1 MTLRPDDFT
10 EQGQQAIHLSQEIL
24 RRHRHTQWDV
34 EHVLLALLEMED
46 GVAAGVLRKLG
57 VDVDA
62 MRRRV
67 EIDLANAPRAAHDA
81 AQIYATPRVSA
92 LLANAKAEA
101 DRLKDDFI
109 GAEHLLIAIAD
120 VKDGETAAALREHG
134 VSREDVYRALM
145 EVRGGHRVTDQRAE
159 SRYRSLERFSVDLTQ
174 LARDG
179 NLDPIIGRDT
189 EVRRVM
195 QTLARRTKNNPV
207 IIGEAGVGKTA
218 IVEGLA
224 QRIVAGDV
232 PQSLQGRRVLALDL
246 GGLVAGSKFRGEFEE
261 RLKSVIDEVKQAG
274 REIVLFIDEIH
285 TVVGAGAAEG
295 AMDAANIL
303 KPALARGELQC
314 IGATTV
320 DEYRKHIEKDSALER
335 RFQPVM
341 VEEPDVE
348 TAIEMLRALR
358 PRYEAHHK
366 VAIEDSA
373 LAAAVTLSHR
383 YVNDR
388 NLPDK
393 AVDLIDE
400 AAGKLRIDTESRPEG
415 LRTLQHDIRH
425 LTDEEEAASQRAD
438 YERAAELKTE
448 RSRLE
453 ATHGEAL
460 VEWQRGHKTEMVV
473 DAEDIGSLVA
483 QWTGIPASRLLEGE
497 SERLLQME
505 ARLHERVI
513 GQDTAVR
520 VVSEAVR
527 RSRAGLKD
535 PKRPIGSFIFLGPT
549 GVGKT
554 ELARALSAFLF
565 DREEDMVRIDMS
577 EYGEK
582 HTVSRLLGAP
592 PGYVGYDDAGQ
603 LTEAVRRHPFRV
615 VLFDEIEKAHPDVF
629 NVLLQ
634 ILEDGRLTDGHGRTV
649 DFRNTLVI
657 MTSNL
662 GTGEAGRQMMGF
674 RADAG
679 SNRDAER
686 MRASIED
693 ALKRTFRPE
702 LLNRIDEIVIFDPLT
717 REQIM
722 LIVDLLLAEVQRRLD
737 ERAIRIEL
745 ADAAREW
752 LSREGFDPVYGARP
766 LRRAVQRFVENPLSN
781 RILSGELAGGELVR
795 VTAAAEDGLA
805 FEVAAPA
812 ALPAGVASKIPS
824 PLTGEGQSLHRT

>member
-1 MTLRPDDFT
+1 MVLRPDDFT
-10 EQGQQAIHLSQEIL
+10 EQGQHTLSLSNEIV
-24 RRHRHTQWDV
+24 RRYNHTQWDV
-34 EHVLLALLEMED
+34 EHILLALLEIED
-46 GVAAGVLRKLG
+46 GVPVEVLRKLG
-57 VDVDA
+57 VAVDG

-67 EIDLANAPRAAHDA
+67 EEALDRAPRVAYETS
-81 AQIYATPRVSA
+81 QIYATPRA
-92 LLANAKAEA
+92 GMLLANAKAEA
-101 DRLKDDFI
+101 ERLKDQYV
-109 GAEHLLIAIAD
+109 GAEHILIAITE
-120 VKDGETAAALREHG
+120 VKDGDAPAVLREFG
-134 VSREDVYRALM
+134 VSREQVYKALM

-179 NLDPIIGRDT
+179 KLDPIIGRDA
-189 EVRRVM
+189 EVKRVM
-195 QTLARRTKNNPV
+195 QTLTRRTKNNPA

-218 IVEGLA
+218 IAEGLA
-224 QRIVAGDV
+224 QRIVSGDV
-232 PQSLQGRRVLALDL
+232 PEALQDRRVLALDL
-246 GGLVAGSKFRGEFEE
+246 GSLVAGSKFRGEFEE
-261 RLKSVIDEVKQAG
+261 RLKSVIDEVKQARG
-274 REIVLFIDEIH
+274 EVILFIDEIH

-295 AMDAANIL
+295 AMDAGNLL

-314 IGATTV
+314 IGATTM

-341 VEEPDVE
+341 VEEPDVD

-366 VAIEDSA
+366 VEIEDSA
-373 LAAAVTLSHR
+373 LSAAVMLSHR
-383 YVNDR
+383 YINDR

-393 AVDLIDE
+393 AVDLMDE
-400 AAGKLRIDTESRPEG
+400 AASKLRIDSESQPRDLKSLED
-415 LRTLQHDIRH
+415 RIRH
-425 LTDEEEAASQRAD
+425 LQDEEQAASQRAD
-438 YERAAELKTE
+438 YQRAAELKTE

-453 ATHGEAL
+453 DGYNAQHKKWL
-460 VEWQRGHKTEMVV
+460 RDHKTDMVV
-473 DAEDIGSLVA
+473 DAEDIGKLVA
-483 QWTGIPASRLLEGE
+483 QWTGIPVSRMLEGE
-497 SERLLQME
+497 SERLLHME
-505 ARLHERVI
+505 ERLHERVI
-513 GQDTAVR
+513 GQDTAIR
-520 VVSEAVR
+520 SVSEAVR

-554 ELARALSAFLF
+554 ELARALSEFLF

-629 NVLLQ
+629 NILLQ

-662 GTGEAGRQMMGF
+662 GTGDAGRQMMGF
-674 RADAG
+674 RADG
-679 SNRDAER
+679 DSGREVER
-686 MRASIED
+686 MRASVEE

-702 LLNRIDEIVIFDPLT
+702 LLNRIDEIVVFDPLT
-717 REQIM
+717 REQI
-722 LIVDLLLAEVQRRLD
+722 LRIVDLLLAEVQRRLD
-737 ERAIRIEL
+737 ERSIRIEL
-745 ADAAREW
+745 SDEAKDW

-766 LRRAVQRFVENPLSN
+766 LRRAVQRYVENPLSS
-781 RILSGELAGGELVR
+781 RILAGELAEGDAVR
-795 VTAAAEDGLA
+795 LNAGRDGLTFEVMEAAA
-805 FEVAAPA
+805 VPA
-812 ALPAGVASKIPS
+812 ASPA
-824 PLTGEGQSLHRT
+824 

>member
-10 EQGQQAIHLSQEIL
+10 EQGQQAIALSQEIL
-24 RRHRHTQWDV
+24 RRHNHTQWDV

-46 GVAAGVLRKLG
+46 GVAAETLRRLG
-57 VDVDA
+57 VDTA
-62 MRRRV
+62 ALRRRV
-67 EIDLANAPRAAHDA
+67 EEALANAPRAAYET
-81 AQIYATPRVSA
+81 AQIFATPRVSA
-92 LLANAKAEA
+92 LLGNAKAEA
-101 DRLKDDFI
+101 DRLKDDYVS
-109 GAEHLLIAIAD
+109 AEHLLIAVTD
-120 VKDGETAAALREHG
+120 VQDGDTPAALREHG
-134 VSREDVYRALM
+134 VSREAVYRALM

-159 SRYRSLERFSVDLTQ
+159 SRYRSLERFSIDLTQ
-174 LARDG
+174 LAREG
-179 NLDPIIGRDT
+179 KLDPIIGRDA
-189 EVRRVM
+189 EVKRVM
-195 QTLARRTKNNPV
+195 QTITRRTKNNPV

-224 QRIVAGDV
+224 QRIIADDV

-285 TVVGAGAAEG
+285 MVVGAGAAEG
-295 AMDAANIL
+295 AMDASNLL

-314 IGATTV
+314 IGATTI

-341 VEEPDVE
+341 VEEPDVD

-366 VAIEDSA
+366 VTIEDAA
-373 LAAAVTLSHR
+373 LAAAVKLSHR

-400 AAGKLRIDTESRPEG
+400 AAGKLRIDTESQPRE
-415 LRTLQHDIRH
+415 LRTMEDAIRN
-425 LTDEEEAASQRAD
+425 LTDEEQAASQLAD
-438 YERAAELKTE
+438 YRRAAELKTE

-453 ATHGEAL
+453 ATYNDRRE
-460 VEWQRGHKTEMVV
+460 EWLRGHKSEMVV
-473 DAEDIGSLVA
+473 DAEDIGSLIS
-483 QWTGIPASRLLEGE
+483 QWTGIPVTRLLEGE
-497 SERLLQME
+497 SERLLHME
-505 ARLHERVI
+505 DSLHERVI
-513 GQDTAVR
+513 GQDTAIRAVA
-520 VVSEAVR
+520 EAVR

-554 ELARALSAFLF
+554 ELARALSEFLF

-582 HTVSRLLGAP
+582 HTVSRLIGAP

-634 ILEDGRLTDGHGRTV
+634 ILEDGRLTDGHGRAV

-674 RADAG
+674 RADSDSTRG
-679 SNRDAER
+679 AER

-722 LIVDLLLAEVQRRLD
+722 QIVDLLLAEVQRRLD
-737 ERAIRIEL
+737 ERGIRIAL
-745 ADAAREW
+745 SDDAKEW

-781 RILSGELAGGELVR
+781 RILSGELSGGETVR
-795 VTAAAEDGLA
+795 VTAAPDGLA
-805 FEVAAPA
+805 FEVAATT
-812 ALPAGVASKIPS
+812 ALPAA
-824 PLTGEGQSLHRT
+824 

>member
-1 MTLRPDDFT
+1 MVLRPDDFT
-10 EQGQQAIHLSQEIL
+10 EQGQHTLSLSNEIV
-24 RRHRHTQWDV
+24 RRYNHTQWDV
-34 EHVLLALLEMED
+34 EHILLALLEIED
-46 GVAAGVLRKLG
+46 GVPVEVLRKLG
-57 VDVDA
+57 VAVDG

-67 EIDLANAPRAAHDA
+67 EEALDRAPRAAYETS
-81 AQIYATPRVSA
+81 QIYATPRA
-92 LLANAKAEA
+92 GMLLANAKAEA
-101 DRLKDDFI
+101 ERLKDQYV
-109 GAEHLLIAIAD
+109 GAEHILIAITG
-120 VKDGETAAALREHG
+120 VKDGDATVVLREFG
-134 VSREDVYRALM
+134 VSREQVYKALM
-145 EVRGGHRVTDQRAE
+145 EVRGSHRVTDQRAE

-179 NLDPIIGRDT
+179 KLDPIIGRDA
-189 EVRRVM
+189 EVKRVM
-195 QTLARRTKNNPV
+195 QTLTRRTKNNPA

-218 IVEGLA
+218 IAEGLA
-224 QRIVAGDV
+224 QRIVSGDV
-232 PQSLQGRRVLALDL
+232 PEALQDRRVLALDL
-246 GGLVAGSKFRGEFEE
+246 GSLVAGSKFRGEFEE
-261 RLKSVIDEVKQAG
+261 RLKSVIDEVKQARG
-274 REIVLFIDEIH
+274 EVILFIDEIH

-295 AMDAANIL
+295 AMDAGNLL

-314 IGATTV
+314 IGATTM

-341 VEEPDVE
+341 VEEPDVD

-366 VAIEDSA
+366 VEIEDSA
-373 LAAAVTLSHR
+373 LSAAVMLSHR
-383 YVNDR
+383 YINDR

-393 AVDLIDE
+393 AVDLMDE
-400 AAGKLRIDTESRPEG
+400 AASKLRIDSESQPRDLKSLED
-415 LRTLQHDIRH
+415 RIRH
-425 LTDEEEAASQRAD
+425 LQDEEQAASQRAD
-438 YERAAELKTE
+438 YQRAAELKTE

-453 ATHGEAL
+453 DGYNAQHEKWL
-460 VEWQRGHKTEMVV
+460 RDHKTAMVV
-473 DAEDIGSLVA
+473 DAEDIGKLVA
-483 QWTGIPASRLLEGE
+483 QWTGIPVSRMLEGE
-497 SERLLQME
+497 SERLLHME
-505 ARLHERVI
+505 ERLHERVI
-513 GQDTAVR
+513 GQDTAIR
-520 VVSEAVR
+520 SVSEAVR

-554 ELARALSAFLF
+554 ELARALSEFLF

-629 NVLLQ
+629 NILLQ

-662 GTGEAGRQMMGF
+662 GTGDAGRQMMGF
-674 RADAG
+674 RADG
-679 SNRDAER
+679 DSGREAER
-686 MRASIED
+686 MRASTEE

-702 LLNRIDEIVIFDPLT
+702 LLNRIDEIVVFDPLT
-717 REQIM
+717 REQI
-722 LIVDLLLAEVQRRLD
+722 LRIVDLLLAEVQRRLD
-737 ERAIRIEL
+737 ERSIRIEL
-745 ADAAREW
+745 SDEAKDW

-766 LRRAVQRFVENPLSN
+766 LRRAVQRYVENPLSS
-781 RILSGELAGGELVR
+781 RILAGELAEGDAVR
-795 VTAAAEDGLA
+795 LNAGRDGLTFEVMEAAA
-805 FEVAAPA
+805 VPA
-812 ALPAGVASKIPS
+812 ASPA
-824 PLTGEGQSLHRT
+824 

>member
-1 MTLRPDDFT
+1 MVLRPDDFT
-10 EQGQQAIHLSQEIL
+10 EQGQHTLSLSNEIV
-24 RRHRHTQWDV
+24 RRYNHTQWDV
-34 EHVLLALLEMED
+34 EHILLALLEIED
-46 GVAAGVLRKLG
+46 GVPVEVLRKLG
-57 VDVDA
+57 VAVDG

-67 EIDLANAPRAAHDA
+67 EEALDRAPRAAYETS
-81 AQIYATPRVSA
+81 QIYATPRA
-92 LLANAKAEA
+92 GMLLANAKAEA
-101 DRLKDDFI
+101 ERLKDQYV
-109 GAEHLLIAIAD
+109 GAEHILIAITE
-120 VKDGETAAALREHG
+120 VKDGDAPAVLREFG
-134 VSREDVYRALM
+134 VSREQVYKALM

-179 NLDPIIGRDT
+179 KLDPIIGRDA
-189 EVRRVM
+189 EVKRVM
-195 QTLARRTKNNPV
+195 QTLTRRTKNNPA

-218 IVEGLA
+218 IAEGLA
-224 QRIVAGDV
+224 QRIVSGDV
-232 PQSLQGRRVLALDL
+232 PEALHGRRVLALDL
-246 GGLVAGSKFRGEFEE
+246 GSLVAGSKFRGEFEE
-261 RLKSVIDEVKQAG
+261 RLKSVIDEVKQARG
-274 REIVLFIDEIH
+274 EVILFIDEIH

-295 AMDAANIL
+295 AMDAGNLL

-314 IGATTV
+314 IGATTM

-341 VEEPDVE
+341 VEEPDVD

-366 VAIEDSA
+366 VEIEDSA
-373 LAAAVTLSHR
+373 LSAAVMLSHR
-383 YVNDR
+383 YINDR

-393 AVDLIDE
+393 AVDLMDE
-400 AAGKLRIDTESRPEG
+400 AASKLRIDSESQPRDLKSLED
-415 LRTLQHDIRH
+415 RIRH
-425 LTDEEEAASQRAD
+425 LQDEEQAASQRAD
-438 YERAAELKTE
+438 YQRAAELKTE

-453 ATHGEAL
+453 DGYNAQHEKWL
-460 VEWQRGHKTEMVV
+460 RDHKTEMVV
-473 DAEDIGSLVA
+473 DAEDIGKLVA
-483 QWTGIPASRLLEGE
+483 QWTGIPVSRMLEGE
-497 SERLLQME
+497 SERLIHME
-505 ARLHERVI
+505 ERLHERVI
-513 GQDTAVR
+513 GQDTAIR
-520 VVSEAVR
+520 SVSEAVR

-554 ELARALSAFLF
+554 ELARALSEFLF

-629 NVLLQ
+629 NILLQ

-662 GTGEAGRQMMGF
+662 GTGDAGRQMMGF
-674 RADAG
+674 RADG
-679 SNRDAER
+679 DSGREAER
-686 MRASIED
+686 MRASTEE

-702 LLNRIDEIVIFDPLT
+702 LLNRIDEIVVFDPLA
-717 REQIM
+717 REQV
-722 LIVDLLLAEVQRRLD
+722 LRIVDLLLAEVQRRLD
-737 ERAIRIEL
+737 ERSIRIEL
-745 ADAAREW
+745 SDEAKDW

-766 LRRAVQRFVENPLSN
+766 LRRAVQRYVENPLSS
-781 RILSGELAGGELVR
+781 RILAGELAEGDAVR
-795 VTAAAEDGLA
+795 LNAGRDGLTFEVMEAAA
-805 FEVAAPA
+805 VPA
-812 ALPAGVASKIPS
+812 ASPA
-824 PLTGEGQSLHRT
+824 